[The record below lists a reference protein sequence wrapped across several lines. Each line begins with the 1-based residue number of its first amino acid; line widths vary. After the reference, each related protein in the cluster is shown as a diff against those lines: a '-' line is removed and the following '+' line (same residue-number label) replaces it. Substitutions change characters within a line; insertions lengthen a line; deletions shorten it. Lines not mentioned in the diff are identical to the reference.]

1 MTPLTL
7 LLYSGSVIAAFLL
20 IWAADGTP
28 SWLSLPAVLMWPVV
42 WPVMLLF
49 ALFKYFKNS

>member
-7 LLYSGSVIAAFLL
+7 LLYGGSVVAAFLL
-20 IWAADGTP
+20 IYAVGGTP
-28 SWLSLPAVLMWPVV
+28 TWLSMPALLVWPVV

-49 ALFKYFKNS
+49 ALFKHWKN

>member
-7 LLYSGSVIAAFLL
+7 LLYSGSVIAVFLL

-28 SWLSLPAVLMWPVV
+28 SWLSLPAVLMWPVA